1 MVSDTV
7 PDMTQNSNFDA
18 AMRYVLSCLVAG
30 AIGIAGCDAS
40 SRPMSPAIS
49 NEDTGDI
56 TEQVCNIVAKQ
67 MAVDRSSVN
76 PGTSLGDL
84 NADELDFVELVM
96 ELEDHF
102 QISIPDDAFAG
113 ATRNEN
119 WQEGK
124 KKVTVASLIEVV
136 NARRKQ
142 RLAGTGS
149 KSSPVPPTSGDGAK

>member
-1 MVSDTV
+1 MARG
-7 PDMTQNSNFDA
+7 PRYGLRDMTQNKNLDA
-18 AMRYVLSCLVAG
+18 AMRSVVSCLVAG

-49 NEDTGDI
+49 NEDV
-56 TEQVCNIVAKQ
+56 TEQVITIVAKQ

-124 KKVTVASLIEVV
+124 KKVTIASLVEVV

-142 RLAGTGS
+142 RVAGIGS
-149 KSSPVPPTSGDGAK
+149 KSFPVPPTSGDEAK